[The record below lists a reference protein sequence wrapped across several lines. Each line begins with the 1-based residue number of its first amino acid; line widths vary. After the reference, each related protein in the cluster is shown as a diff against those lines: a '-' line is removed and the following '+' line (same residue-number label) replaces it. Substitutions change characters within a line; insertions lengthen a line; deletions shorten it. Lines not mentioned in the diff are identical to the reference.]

1 MKNAEVLFKKKNSL
15 TFFRTGAR
23 GLIQQRKRKTEVGS
37 NALSPILKM
46 ITIQQ
51 LLYERGNT
59 PGGVSYIYYTLHFC
73 KALLR
78 TKTRM
83 RSDWCPKTKQW
94 PSLFYLFTCSVT
106 QVRNIPSSQ
115 CPLGLPTS
123 PHSLH
128 FLWKLKSNLLS
139 TQPPNKTC
147 LSKEQL
153 SHPPPFTDP
162 LSEEWWFLH
171 RKKKK
176 KGRGKNVCYFFMRY
190 FGFVLSP
197 GLYSLERSSQNKYVR
212 GACNVAPE
220 ETNETQDTT

>member
-1 MKNAEVLFKKKNSL
+1 
-15 TFFRTGAR
+15 
-23 GLIQQRKRKTEVGS
+23 
-37 NALSPILKM
+37 M

-59 PGGVSYIYYTLHFC
+59 PGGVSYIHYTLHFC

-147 LSKEQL
+147 LNKEQL

-171 RKKKK
+171 RKKKRK
-176 KGRGKNVCYFFMRY
+176 RKECVLFFHEMVWLCSVTR
-190 FGFVLSP
+190 FMFV
-197 GLYSLERSSQNKYVR
+197 GEVITEQIHE
-212 GACNVAPE
+212 GACSAAPE
-220 ETNETQDTT
+220 ERNEAQDTT